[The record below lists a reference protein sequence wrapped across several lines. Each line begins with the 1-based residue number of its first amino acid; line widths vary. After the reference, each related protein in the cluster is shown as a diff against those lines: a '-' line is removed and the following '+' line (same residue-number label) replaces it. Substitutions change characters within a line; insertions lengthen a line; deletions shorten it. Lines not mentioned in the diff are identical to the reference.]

1 MLPANN
7 KLAFDLESGGHHTPP
22 IPDRTPLLP
31 AAKESNST
39 QSEEEEEDAEN
50 ELAIQMLTL

>member
-1 MLPANN
+1 MLPAH
-7 KLAFDLESGGHHTPP
+7 KLAIDLESGDHHTPP

-39 QSEEEEEDAEN
+39 QSEEEEDAEN

>member
-1 MLPANN
+1 MHPANN
-7 KLAFDLESGGHHTPP
+7 KLAFDLESGHHTPP

-39 QSEEEEEDAEN
+39 QSKEEEEDAEN